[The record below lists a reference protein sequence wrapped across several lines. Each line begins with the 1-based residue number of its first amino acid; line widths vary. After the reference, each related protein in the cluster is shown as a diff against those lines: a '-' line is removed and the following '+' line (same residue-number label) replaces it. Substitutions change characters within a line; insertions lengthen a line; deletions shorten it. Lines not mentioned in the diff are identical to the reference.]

1 MYKVMAVNAGSSSLK
16 YKLYEMPE
24 EKVLCSG
31 NVERIGHEDGIFGM
45 KHGGEKIKEILPVK
59 DHAVAVDLVLKALTK
74 RGIVKSLQEIVCVG
88 HRVVQG
94 GKYFSKSV
102 DFNEDAEAKI
112 TKLIPLDPMHA
123 KAHLVGYHAFK
134 DALPHAYQIAVFDTA
149 FHQTMEPED
158 YLFPIPY
165 EYTEKFDC
173 RRYGA
178 HGTSHN
184 YLAIKGNDDFLEGKR
199 NTRIISCHI
208 GSGASLCAIKDGK
221 CVATSMGL
229 TPLGGVMMGT
239 RCGDLDPSVFYY
251 LCSCT
256 GKSSD
261 EIYDILNKQ
270 SGILGVSGV
279 SNDTRDVE
287 AAFERGEERSK
298 LAIALYA
305 RRVADY
311 IGQYYVRL
319 GGADLII
326 FSAGVGENA
335 PIYRKEIL
343 QRVEEALGLSIDYEK
358 NDQIRGEEALI
369 SKPDSKIKVAIL
381 PTDEEVMIAR
391 DCMKRIANEL

>member
-74 RGIVKSLQEIVCVG
+74 KGIVKSLQEIVCVG

-102 DFNEDAEAKI
+102 DFDEDAEAKI

-184 YLAIKGNDDFLEGKR
+184 YLAIKGNDDFLEGKP

-256 GKSSD
+256 GKK
-261 EIYDILNKQ
+261 E

-343 QRVEEALGLSIDYEK
+343 QRVEEALGLSIDYSK

>member
-1 MYKVMAVNAGSSSLK
+1 
-16 YKLYEMPE
+16 
-24 EKVLCSG
+24 
-31 NVERIGHEDGIFGM
+31 
-45 KHGGEKIKEILPVK
+45 
-59 DHAVAVDLVLKALTK
+59 
-74 RGIVKSLQEIVCVG
+74 
-88 HRVVQG
+88 
-94 GKYFSKSV
+94 
-102 DFNEDAEAKI
+102 
-112 TKLIPLDPMHA
+112 
-123 KAHLVGYHAFK
+123 
-134 DALPHAYQIAVFDTA
+134 
-149 FHQTMEPED
+149 
-158 YLFPIPY
+158 
-165 EYTEKFDC
+165 
-173 RRYGA
+173 
-178 HGTSHN
+178 
-184 YLAIKGNDDFLEGKR
+184 
-199 NTRIISCHI
+199 
-208 GSGASLCAIKDGK
+208 
-221 CVATSMGL
+221 
-229 TPLGGVMMGT
+229 MGT

-256 GKSSD
+256 GKSAD
-261 EIYDILNKQ
+261 EIYDILNKE

-343 QRVEEALGLSIDYEK
+343 QRVEEALGLSIDYSK